1 MTPLK
6 IGVALG
12 SGAGRG
18 WAHIGV
24 LRALEAAGLK
34 PDVVAGTSVGALV
47 GGLYAAGI
55 LDRLEKWA
63 RDLNGFRILRM
74 LDLRPLSGGFVGGNK
89 LLQLIRDNLGQTKI
103 EALPKTFVAV
113 ATDLVTGHEV
123 WLREGEMVEALHA
136 AFALP
141 GIFAPVN
148 RGGRWL
154 VDGALVNPVP
164 VSICRALGCQLV
176 VAINLNGDVLG
187 KKRDA
192 ADALAPPS
200 APSAFDMFEAML
212 PSAGLAT
219 AGAIAPPA
227 QIRGGDSGAP
237 NVVSVMVAS
246 LNIIQ
251 DRLSRSRL
259 AGDPPDVLIAPRIG
273 HIGLLEFDRAAEAID
288 EGQAA
293 VERALPNIRDA
304 IMALS

>member
-1 MTPLK
+1 MSPLK

-18 WAHIGV
+18 WAHIGA
-24 LRALEAAGLK
+24 LRALERAGLT
-34 PDVVAGTSVGALV
+34 PQVVAGTSVGALV
-47 GGLYAAGI
+47 GGLYAAGM

-63 RDLNGFRILRM
+63 RDLNTFRIFRL
-74 LDLRPLSGGFVGGNK
+74 LDLRPLSGGFVGGEK
-89 LLQLIRDNLGQTKI
+89 LLGAIRENLGTTTI
-103 EALPKTFVAV
+103 EALPRNFVAV
-113 ATDLVTGHEV
+113 STDLVTGHEV
-123 WLREGEMVEALHA
+123 WLREGMVVDALHA

-164 VSICRALGCQLV
+164 VSVCRALGCQLV

-192 ADALAPPS
+192 ADALAPAGYDMFERIVPAAGLAAAGAIPPESAPPKRAAPS
-200 APSAFDMFEAML
+200 APNML
-212 PSAGLAT
+212 
-219 AGAIAPPA
+219 
-227 QIRGGDSGAP
+227 
-237 NVVSVMVAS
+237 SVMVAS

-273 HIGLLEFDRAAEAID
+273 HIGLLEFDRAGEAIE
-288 EGQAA
+288 EGAAA
-293 VERALPNIRDA
+293 VERALPTIRDA
-304 IMALS
+304 VLALS

>member
-1 MTPLK
+1 VTPLK

-18 WAHIGV
+18 WAHIGA
-24 LRALEAAGLK
+24 LRAIEAAGLR
-34 PDVVAGTSVGALV
+34 PHVVAGTSVGALV
-47 GGLYAAGI
+47 GGLYAAGQ

-63 RDLNGFRILRM
+63 RDLNGFRILRL
-74 LDLRPLSGGFVGGNK
+74 LDLSPLSGGFMGGNK
-89 LLQLIRDNLGQTKI
+89 LIGLIRDTLGQTNI

-123 WLREGEMVEALHA
+123 WLREGGVADALHA

-141 GIFAPVN
+141 GLFAPVN
-148 RGGRWL
+148 RAGRWL

-164 VSICRALGCQLV
+164 VSVCRALGCQLV
-176 VAINLNGDVLG
+176 IAVNLNGDVLG

-192 ADALAPPS
+192 ADALAP
-200 APSAFDMFEAML
+200 SAFDMFEHLL
-212 PSAGLAT
+212 PSG
-219 AGAIAPPA
+219 IANSDA
-227 QIRGGDSGAP
+227 RAP

-259 AGDPPDVLIAPRIG
+259 AGDPPDVLVAPRIG

-288 EGQAA
+288 EGAA
-293 VERALPNIRDA
+293 AIERALPNIRDA

>member
-1 MTPLK
+1 MTPLR

-18 WAHIGV
+18 WAHIGA
-24 LRALEAAGLK
+24 LRALERAGLT
-34 PDVVAGTSVGALV
+34 PHVVAGTSVGALV
-47 GGLYAAGI
+47 GGLYAAGM

-63 RDLNGFRILRM
+63 RDLNAFRIFRL
-74 LDLRPLSGGFVGGNK
+74 LDLRPLSGGFVGGDK
-89 LLQLIRDNLGQTKI
+89 LLRAIRDNLGTTAI
-103 EALPKTFVAV
+103 EALPKTVVAV

-123 WLREGEMVEALHA
+123 WLREGTVVDALHA

-141 GIFAPVN
+141 GVFAPVS

-164 VSICRALGCQLV
+164 VSVCRALGCQLV
-176 VAINLNGDVLG
+176 VAVNLNGDVLG

-192 ADALAPPS
+192 ADALAPAGYDVFEHLVPAAGFAAAGGLPPES
-200 APSAFDMFEAML
+200 APRRRADVS
-212 PSAGLAT
+212 
-219 AGAIAPPA
+219 
-227 QIRGGDSGAP
+227 AP
-237 NVVSVMVAS
+237 NVLSVMVAS

-273 HIGLLEFDRAAEAID
+273 HIGLLEFDRAGEAIE
-288 EGQAA
+288 EGAAA
-293 VERALPNIRDA
+293 VERALPTIRDA
-304 IMALS
+304 ILALS